1 MFAAQHLIP
10 ADLPDLSDT
19 LSVSLAAWQARWPD
33 MGVLALVPEA
43 LADRVPALQAACRE
57 RGVAL
62 LGAVFPSLFTGQ
74 GFVTDQVLLLC
85 LAPMPPWLFQP
96 VLDAAGREAWH
107 EAVRFMQA
115 TQPVAPGAEPLL
127 FMVFDGMLPDV
138 GSLVDELHMALEKPV
153 RYSGVNAGSE
163 TFQPMACLFD
173 AERQAGMGVISL
185 LLPPTVDSLTRHGY
199 PVSRALM
206 TATTGQGNRIDTIDH
221 RPAFDVYQQLILE
234 EYGVQLTRENF
245 YDYAVHFPFGLVTM
259 VDVLV
264 RIPVALGDD
273 GSLICV
279 GEIPPNSLMR
289 LLRAPA
295 ADQGLA
301 VTELAT
307 FIAERQAD
315 SPARSWLHFYCAGR
329 RMHLGEQALQELQSL
344 QRQSGQGA
352 LLGALT
358 LGEIDTL
365 DAAGLP
371 RLPRFHN
378 ACLVALG

>member
-1 MFAAQHLIP
+1 MFAAQHLTS
-10 ADLPDLSDT
+10 ADLHDLSAT
-19 LSVSLAAWQARWPD
+19 LSAWQARWPD

-43 LADRVPALQAACRE
+43 LAERVPDLQAACRE
-57 RGVAL
+57 RGAPL
-62 LGAVFPSLFTGQ
+62 LGAVFPSLFTAQ

-96 VLDAAGREAWH
+96 VLDAAGRQAWH

-115 TQPVAPGAEPLL
+115 TQPAVPGDEPLL
-127 FMVFDGMLPDV
+127 FMVFDGMLPNV
-138 GSLVDELHMALEKPV
+138 GSLVDELHMALEQPV
-153 RYSGVNAGSE
+153 RYAGVNAGSE

-185 LLPPTVDSLTRHGY
+185 LLPPAVNALTRHGY

-206 TATTGQGNRIDTIDH
+206 TATSGQGNRIDTIDH

-234 EYGVQLTRENF
+234 EYGVHLTRENF

-264 RIPVALGDD
+264 RIPVALGED

-279 GEIPPNSLMR
+279 GEIPPNTLMR
-289 LLRAPA
+289 LLRAPEGG
-295 ADQGLA
+295 QGTA
-301 VTELAT
+301 VSELAT
-307 FIAERQAD
+307 FVAERQGSA
-315 SPARSWLHFYCAGR
+315 ATRRWLHFYCAGR
-329 RMHLGEQALQELQSL
+329 RMHLGEQALQELQAL
-344 QRQSGQGA
+344 QQQSGQA
-352 LLGALT
+352 ELSGALT

-365 DAAGLP
+365 EAVGLP

>member
-1 MFAAQHLIP
+1 MFAAQHLTS
-10 ADLPDLSDT
+10 ADLRDLSAT
-19 LSVSLAAWQARWPD
+19 LSAWQARWPD

-43 LADRVPALQAACRE
+43 LADRVPDLQAQCRV
-57 RGVAL
+57 RGAPLV
-62 LGAVFPSLFTGQ
+62 GAVFPSLLTAH
-74 GFVTDQVLLLC
+74 GFVSDQVLLVC
-85 LAPMPPWLFQP
+85 LAPMPPWLFQT
-96 VLDAAGREAWH
+96 VLDEAGREAWH

-115 TQPVAPGAEPLL
+115 TQPAMAGPEALL
-127 FMVFDGMLPDV
+127 FMIFDGMLPNV
-138 GSLVDELHMALEKPV
+138 GSLVEELHMTLEPPL

-173 AERQAGMGVISL
+173 AERQAGMGVICL
-185 LLPPTVDSLTRHGY
+185 LLPPPAAALTRHGY

-206 TATTGQGNRIDTIDH
+206 TATSGQGNRIDTIDH

-234 EYGVQLTRENF
+234 EYGVHLTRENF

-279 GEIPPNSLMR
+279 GEIPPNTLMR
-289 LLRAPA
+289 LLRAPEV
-295 ADQGLA
+295 GEGTA
-301 VTELAT
+301 VSELAT
-307 FIAERQAD
+307 FVAERQAA
-315 SPARSWLHFYCAGR
+315 SHARHWLHFYCAGR
-329 RMHLGEQALQELQSL
+329 RMHLGEQALQELQGL
-344 QRQSGQGA
+344 QQNKGPTG
-352 LLGALT
+352 LCGALT

-365 DAAGLP
+365 EAVGLP

>member
-1 MFAAQHLIP
+1 MFSAQHLTS
-10 ADLPDLSDT
+10 ADLHDLPT
-19 LSVSLAAWQARWPD
+19 TLAAWRSRWPD
-33 MGVLALVPEA
+33 MGVLALLPEA
-43 LADRVPALQAACRE
+43 LSACVPALQKACRE
-57 RGVAL
+57 RGMPL

-96 VLDAAGREAWH
+96 VLDDAGREAWH

-115 TQPVAPGAEPLL
+115 THAGEPGAEPLL
-127 FMVFDGMLPDV
+127 FMIFDGMLPDV
-138 GSLVDELHMALEKPV
+138 GSLVDGLHLALEQPV

-185 LLPPTVDSLTRHGY
+185 LLPHPVEALTRHGY

-206 TATTGQGNRIDTIDH
+206 TATTGEGNRIDTIDH
-221 RPAFDVYQQLILE
+221 RPAFEVYQQLILE
-234 EYGVQLTRENF
+234 EYGVHLTRENF

-259 VDVLV
+259 IDVLV

-295 ADQGLA
+295 ADQGAA

-307 FIAERQAD
+307 FVAERRSA
-315 SPARSWLHFYCAGR
+315 SPTRPWLHFYCAGR
-329 RMHLGEQALQELQSL
+329 RMHLGDSALHELQALQL
-344 QRQSGQGA
+344 QSGQSA
-352 LLGALT
+352 LVGALT

-365 DAAGLP
+365 DAVGLP

-378 ACLVALG
+378 ACVVALG